1 MMPRVLVA
9 GMGNLLQRDDGFGV
23 EVIRQLLAEGHLP
36 SDVQV
41 IEVGIG
47 GIHLVQELMDQREA
61 LILVDAMDRDGSP
74 GSLYLVE
81 PQVPNLDGYRME
93 ERHDFLTDTHYA
105 IPSKVLILAKALG
118 VLPPKVLL
126 VGCQPLVI
134 EELGIGLSEP
144 VTRAVGHAITHI
156 RQALRALLSEDSDR
170 LSHERKWPKPSE
182 LASGHKRMG
191 KYLNAGAS
199 R

>member
-1 MMPRVLVA
+1 MRPRILIA

-23 EVIRQLLAEGHLP
+23 EVIRQLIAEGRLP
-36 SDVQV
+36 NEVQI

-47 GIHLVQELMDQREA
+47 GIHLVHELMDQREA

-74 GSLYLVE
+74 GTLYLVE
-81 PQVPNLDGYRME
+81 PQVPDLDCYRME
-93 ERHDFLTDTHYA
+93 ERNEFLTDTHYA

-144 VTRAVGHAITHI
+144 VARAVGHAIVHI
-156 RQALRALLSEDSDR
+156 RQVLTSLLREDS
-170 LSHERKWPKPSE
+170 
-182 LASGHKRMG
+182 SGDAWRGGQLDPAEVMPVT
-191 KYLNAGAS
+191 
-199 R
+199 